1 MEESAE
7 ESMERKGR
15 GRAGKKSREE
25 GEGERE
31 IGGKTKTKKK
41 QIFSAETTEDTFGI
55 LRFICAVSCL

>member
-1 MEESAE
+1 
-7 ESMERKGR
+7 MERKGR